1 MYFTVFLSSEG
12 EGCPGG
18 GDSEHLTE
26 FSALHCPLETP
37 AGVGGMSSWP
47 RSVFAAGR
55 WEILFLWGRGEWETT
70 PTFSGNLFKSLFP
83 LKLGVWLSLPGSCKL
98 SGRSHVGVSSPAAVC
113 RLCGCFL
120 AVALAQE
127 EQEIFTLL
135 NSEISM
141 LQ

>member
-1 MYFTVFLSSEG
+1 MYFMVFLSSEG
-12 EGCPGG
+12 EGCLGG

-47 RSVFAAGR
+47 RSVFVAGR
-55 WEILFLWGRGEWETT
+55 WEILYLWGRGEWETT
-70 PTFSGNLFKSLFP
+70 PTFSGSHCKSLFT

-98 SGRSHVGVSSPAAVC
+98 SGRSRVGVSSLAAVC
-113 RLCGCFL
+113 RLCGRFL
-120 AVALAQE
+120 AAALAQE

-135 NSEISM
+135 NSQISM